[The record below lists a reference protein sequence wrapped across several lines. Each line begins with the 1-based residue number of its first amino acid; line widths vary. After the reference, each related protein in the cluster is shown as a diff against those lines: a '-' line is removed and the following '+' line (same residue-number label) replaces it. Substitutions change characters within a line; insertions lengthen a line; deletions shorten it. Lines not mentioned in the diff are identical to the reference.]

1 MEKIY
6 MHDNQKQKIRRA
18 RKRGS
23 SVTAVLVAVVAVA
36 ALIAVGFGQISFAI
50 PEEGVTLGNEF
61 ISAEPDVA
69 TMIYGENSRFGVN
82 QLLTKD
88 GKPVFCIERDITY
101 KGDLKYVKSERVLD
115 SGLLYLM
122 SNIYPNKKIMDGDTE
137 LPLGVQVWL
146 SQSAVWIY
154 ASINGY
160 ENNTEMTADVMEKI
174 LLETQLYDKDMN
186 VVAKIDDDDIAA
198 GHSSLMGKY
207 GIFKLLQDAQKLGTA
222 PSNSLNVTKKSEGVS
237 MTSDGKFYQTD
248 YIEVVGTV
256 LSESIGT
263 FNGYELK
270 TKNAPEG
277 TMIID
282 KDGNEIKDV
291 TNLAPGTKFAFKIPV
306 EKVTEEN
313 KKIEVNV
320 LGSFDSYAAD
330 IYVADTSQ
338 TVTSVSK
345 VNNNLSVPLGVDLN
359 YTPTVPD
366 TALDNSATLYIIG
379 LILLLSGLGIF
390 YTSAKKN

>member
-6 MHDNQKQKIRRA
+6 MHDNQNQKIRRA

-36 ALIAVGFGQISFAI
+36 ALIVVGFGQISFAI

-345 VNNNLSVPLGVDLN
+345 VNNNLSVPLDVDLN

>member
-306 EKVTEEN
+306 EKVTEEK

-345 VNNNLSVPLGVDLN
+345 VNNNLSVPLDVDLN

>member
-122 SNIYPNKKIMDGDTE
+122 SNIYPNKKIMDGATE

-306 EKVTEEN
+306 EKVTEEK

-345 VNNNLSVPLGVDLN
+345 VNNNLSVPLDVDLN
-359 YTPTVPD
+359 YTPTGPD

>member
-256 LSESIGT
+256 LSESIGS

-345 VNNNLSVPLGVDLN
+345 VNNNLSVPLDVDLN

>member
-88 GKPVFCIERDITY
+88 GKSVFCIERDITY
-101 KGDLKYVKSERVLD
+101 KGELKYVKSERVLD

-154 ASINGY
+154 AAINGY
-160 ENNTEMTADVMEKI
+160 ENNTEMTVEVINNI

-198 GHSSLMGKY
+198 GHSSLMEKY
-207 GIFKLLQDAQKLGTA
+207 GIFKLLQAAEKLGTA

-345 VNNNLSVPLGVDLN
+345 VNNNLSVPLDVDLN

>member
-6 MHDNQKQKIRRA
+6 MHDNQNQKIRRA

-36 ALIAVGFGQISFAI
+36 ALIVVGFGQISFAI

-277 TMIID
+277 IMIID

-345 VNNNLSVPLGVDLN
+345 VNNNLSVPLDVDLN

>member
-23 SVTAVLVAVVAVA
+23 SVTTVLVAVVAVA

-306 EKVTEEN
+306 EKVTDEN

-345 VNNNLSVPLGVDLN
+345 VNNNLSVPLDVDLN

>member
-345 VNNNLSVPLGVDLN
+345 VNNNLSVPLDVDLN

>member
-122 SNIYPNKKIMDGDTE
+122 SNIYPNKKIMDGATE

-306 EKVTEEN
+306 DKVTEEN

-345 VNNNLSVPLGVDLN
+345 VNNNLSVPLDVDLN

>member
-6 MHDNQKQKIRRA
+6 MHDNQNQKIRRA

-160 ENNTEMTADVMEKI
+160 ENNTEMTEEVMTNI

-198 GHSSLMGKY
+198 GHSSLMEKY

-345 VNNNLSVPLGVDLN
+345 VNNNLSVPLDVDLN

>member
-122 SNIYPNKKIMDGDTE
+122 SNIYPNKKIMDG
-137 LPLGVQVWL
+137 
-146 SQSAVWIY
+146 
-154 ASINGY
+154 
-160 ENNTEMTADVMEKI
+160 
-174 LLETQLYDKDMN
+174 
-186 VVAKIDDDDIAA
+186 
-198 GHSSLMGKY
+198 
-207 GIFKLLQDAQKLGTA
+207 
-222 PSNSLNVTKKSEGVS
+222 
-237 MTSDGKFYQTD
+237 
-248 YIEVVGTV
+248 
-256 LSESIGT
+256 
-263 FNGYELK
+263 
-270 TKNAPEG
+270 
-277 TMIID
+277 
-282 KDGNEIKDV
+282 
-291 TNLAPGTKFAFKIPV
+291 
-306 EKVTEEN
+306 
-313 KKIEVNV
+313 
-320 LGSFDSYAAD
+320 
-330 IYVADTSQ
+330 
-338 TVTSVSK
+338 
-345 VNNNLSVPLGVDLN
+345 
-359 YTPTVPD
+359 
-366 TALDNSATLYIIG
+366 AT
-379 LILLLSGLGIF
+379 
-390 YTSAKKN
+390 

>member
-6 MHDNQKQKIRRA
+6 MHDNQKQKVRRA
-18 RKRGS
+18 RKRCS
-23 SVTAVLVAVVAVA
+23 SVTAVLVAIVAVA

-69 TMIYGENSRFGVN
+69 TMIYGETSKFGVN
-82 QLLTKD
+82 SLLTDK
-88 GKPVFCIERDITY
+88 GQHVYCIERDITY
-101 KGDLKYVKSERVLD
+101 KGGLKYVKNKRVLD
-115 SGLLYLM
+115 SGLLYVL
-122 SNIYPNKKIMDGDTE
+122 SNLYPNKKIMDGDTE
-137 LPLGVQVWL
+137 LPVGVQVWL

-154 ASINGY
+154 AVINGY
-160 ENNTEMTADVMEKI
+160 KNNDEMTQEVVESI
-174 LLETQLYDKDMN
+174 LNETQLYDKAGTT
-186 VVAKIDDDDIAA
+186 VAKLSDDDIAK
-198 GHSSLMGKY
+198 GYKSLYHKY
-207 GIFKLLQDAQKLGTA
+207 GVLQLLIDADDLGNG
-222 PSNSLNVTKKSEGVS
+222 PSNSLDVKKKSEGVS

-248 YIEVVGTV
+248 FVDVVGTV

-263 FNGYELK
+263 FNGFELK
-270 TKNAPEG
+270 INNAPEG
-277 TMIID
+277 TIVVD

-291 TNLAPGTKFAFKIPV
+291 TNLAPGTKFAFRMPV
-306 EKVTEEN
+306 DNVKEDN
-313 KKIEVNV
+313 KKLEVNV
-320 LGSFDSYAAD
+320 LGSFDSYVAD
-330 IYVADTSQ
+330 IYVATDSQ

-345 VNNNLSVPLGVDLN
+345 VNNNLSAPLDIDLN

>member
-6 MHDNQKQKIRRA
+6 MHDNQRQKVRRA

-61 ISAEPDVA
+61 ISKTPDA
-69 TMIYGENSRFGVN
+69 STMIYGETSGFGVN
-82 QLLTKD
+82 ELLTSDNKH
-88 GKPVFCIERDITY
+88 VFCIERDINY
-101 KGDLKYVKSERVLD
+101 YGDLKYVKSERVLD

-137 LPLGVQVWL
+137 LPVGVQVWL

-154 ASINGY
+154 VAINGY
-160 ENNTEMTADVMEKI
+160 ENNTQMTDDVMEKI
-174 LLETQLYDKDMN
+174 LLENQLYDKDMN
-186 VVAKIDDDDIAA
+186 VVAKIDDDDKAA
-198 GHSSLMGKY
+198 GYSSLMEKY

-256 LSESIGT
+256 LSESIGS

-306 EKVTEEN
+306 DKVTEEN

-345 VNNNLSVPLGVDLN
+345 VNNNLSVPLDVDLN

>member
-282 KDGNEIKDV
+282 KDGNEIKNV

-345 VNNNLSVPLGVDLN
+345 VNNNLSVPLDVDLN

>member
-282 KDGNEIKDV
+282 KDGNEIKNV

-306 EKVTEEN
+306 EKVTEEK

-345 VNNNLSVPLGVDLN
+345 VNNNLSVPLDVDLN

>member
-207 GIFKLLQDAQKLGTA
+207 GISKLLQDAQKLGTA

-256 LSESIGT
+256 LSESIGS

-345 VNNNLSVPLGVDLN
+345 VNNNLSVPLDVDLN

>member
-6 MHDNQKQKIRRA
+6 MHDNQKQKVRRA

-88 GKPVFCIERDITY
+88 GKPVYCIERDITY

-122 SNIYPNKKIMDGDTE
+122 SNIYPNKKIMDGATE

-160 ENNTEMTADVMEKI
+160 KNNTEMTGEVITNI
-174 LLETQLYDKDMN
+174 LYETQLYDKDMN

-345 VNNNLSVPLGVDLN
+345 VNNNLSVPLDVDLN

>member
-198 GHSSLMGKY
+198 GHSSLMEKY

-345 VNNNLSVPLGVDLN
+345 VNNNLSVPLDVDLN

>member
-122 SNIYPNKKIMDGDTE
+122 SNIYPNKKIMDGARE
-137 LPLGVQVWL
+137 LPLGVRVWL

-160 ENNTEMTADVMEKI
+160 KNNTEMTGEVITNI
-174 LLETQLYDKDMN
+174 LYETQLYDKDMN

-198 GHSSLMGKY
+198 GHNSLMKKY
-207 GIFKLLQDAQKLGTA
+207 GIIKLLQDAQTLGTA

-256 LSESIGT
+256 LSETIGP

-320 LGSFDSYAAD
+320 LGSFESYAAD

-345 VNNNLSVPLGVDLN
+345 VNNNLSVPLDVDLN

>member
-6 MHDNQKQKIRRA
+6 MHDNQNQKIRRA

-122 SNIYPNKKIMDGDTE
+122 SNIYPNKKIMDGATE

-198 GHSSLMGKY
+198 GHSSLMEKY

-256 LSESIGT
+256 LSESIGS

-345 VNNNLSVPLGVDLN
+345 VNNNLSVPLDVDLN

>member
-198 GHSSLMGKY
+198 GHSSLMEKY

-277 TMIID
+277 TMIIN

-345 VNNNLSVPLGVDLN
+345 VNNNLSVPLDVDLN

>member
-291 TNLAPGTKFAFKIPV
+291 TNLTPGTKFAFKIPV
-306 EKVTEEN
+306 EKVTEEK

-345 VNNNLSVPLGVDLN
+345 VNNNLSVPLDVDLN

>member
-88 GKPVFCIERDITY
+88 GKSVFCIERDITY
-101 KGDLKYVKSERVLD
+101 KGELKYVKSERVLD

-154 ASINGY
+154 AAINGY
-160 ENNTEMTADVMEKI
+160 ENNTEMTVEVINNI

-198 GHSSLMGKY
+198 GHSSLMEKY
-207 GIFKLLQDAQKLGTA
+207 GIFKLLQDAEKLGTA

-345 VNNNLSVPLGVDLN
+345 VNNNLSVPLDVDLN